1 MKIHELTPAPG
12 SRRPRK
18 RVGRGISSGQ
28 GKTSGR
34 GQKGQGSRSSV
45 NIPRSFEGGQ
55 MPLAQRVPKL
65 RGFSNINRRE
75 YAEVNIGKLNRFDAG
90 TEVNP
95 QLLQDVGL
103 VRKALDG
110 VKILAAGE
118 LKVALK
124 ISAHRVS
131 SGARKAIEA
140 AGGSVELLGPQ
151 TEDKPQKR
159 RKTKHL
165 KALAEKAAAAAA
177 PAGKADSKKQQK
189 EQKEPKGESR
199 GRAKVE
205 APVQAASEDA
215 QAESDVTATTSDAE
229 PAKAEQA
236 PSSAR
241 DEVESESGDPQDS
254 GPSDAPKGE

>member
-1 MKIHELTPAPG
+1 MKIHELSPAPG
-12 SRRPRK
+12 SHKPRK

-34 GQKGQGSRSSV
+34 GQKGQGARSSV

-65 RGFSNINRRE
+65 RGFNNINRRE
-75 YAEVNIGKLNRFDAG
+75 FAEVNIGKLNRFDAG
-90 TEVNP
+90 TDVNP

-124 ISAHRVS
+124 VSAHRVS

-151 TEDKPQKR
+151 TADKPEKR

-177 PAGKADSKKQQK
+177 PAGKGESKKA
-189 EQKEPKGESR
+189 PK
-199 GRAKVE
+199 AD
-205 APVQAASEDA
+205 APQAPA
-215 QAESDVTATTSDAE
+215 
-229 PAKAEQA
+229 AKAETAA
-236 PSSAR
+236 PATAEAAPEPSTAAESAAPAQ
-241 DEVESESGDPQDS
+241 DAADGASAGDQEETA
-254 GPSDAPKGE
+254 PSDAPEGE

>member
-12 SRRPRK
+12 SHRPRK

-75 YAEVNIGKLNRFDAG
+75 FAEVNIGKLNRFDAG

-124 ISAHRVS
+124 VSAHRVS

-151 TEDKPQKR
+151 TADKPEKR

-177 PAGKADSKKQQK
+177 PAPRTDSKKA
-189 EQKEPKGESR
+189 
-199 GRAKVE
+199 AKSDTDAGSPGQPDPAGAGAT
-205 APVQAASEDA
+205 APAPATA
-215 QAESDVTATTSDAE
+215 QAETVAAAPEASAPQADTAESAE
-229 PAKAEQA
+229 DHE
-236 PSSAR
+236 
-241 DEVESESGDPQDS
+241 ES
-254 GPSDAPKGE
+254 GPSDAPEGE

>member
-12 SRRPRK
+12 SRKPRK

-65 RGFSNINRRE
+65 RGFSNINRKE
-75 YAEVNIGKLNRFDAG
+75 FAEVNIGKLNRFDAG

-95 QLLQDVGL
+95 QLLQDAGL

-165 KALAEKAAAAAA
+165 KALADKAAAAAA
-177 PAGKADSKKQQK
+177 PAS
-189 EQKEPKGESR
+189 KGESKKDGAGGKQAR
-199 GRAKVE
+199 G
-205 APVQAASEDA
+205 
-215 QAESDVTATTSDAE
+215 
-229 PAKAEQA
+229 KAEEATASQDPKAGAEAEAAVEPEAAAEREAAPDPKVAAEGQA
-236 PSSAR
+236 VQ
-241 DEVESESGDPQDS
+241 DETA
-254 GPSDAPKGE
+254 PSDAPKGE